1 MIAADIMTNDPRT
14 VRVDDSLGEAYEVL
28 RDLDVRHVPVVN
40 NDGDLVGILSDRDL
54 AGRSR
59 ESLPK
64 STTRVAD
71 VMSGGVVMVDPQS
84 DVREIIERLLE
95 NHISAVPVVD
105 GESKVVGIVSY
116 VDVLRSF
123 EQAVGDAQRAP

>member
-14 VRVDDSLGEAYEVL
+14 VRADDSIGEAYEVL
-28 RDLDVRHVPVVN
+28 RELDVRHVPVVN

-59 ESLPK
+59 ESLPS
-64 STTRVAD
+64 STARVAD
-71 VMSGGVVMVDPQS
+71 VMSGAVVAVDPQAEL
-84 DVREIIERLLE
+84 REVIDRLLE

-123 EQAVGDAQRAP
+123 DHAVADAGQP